1 MPAHYLRRG
10 RQATCQATR
19 RAQSTKRVKSKT
31 SDRATQPPA
40 SDITRPGSGT
50 PDGDEDLP
58 GQYRSKSM
66 SAPVADWLRK
76 PSPAS
81 KASHKLFLDTAKHDG
96 FLELG
101 RAIRDRETRDAGLGD
116 NEDKGSIQEYMLTK
130 FYLFMRDCFPK
141 GLTGVYAYIS
151 GDDVMEHLLCHKG
164 ETAPSRHKLSKQ
176 AEVTFLKLE
185 NWVAKGNNW
194 REALKNTTTEA
205 GKDRSGRGRS
215 SSRKKLT
222 SKAPGLHSPASR

>member
-1 MPAHYLRRG
+1 M
-10 RQATCQATR
+10 R

-40 SDITRPGSGT
+40 SKIARLGSDT
-50 PDGDEDLP
+50 SDSDEDPP
-58 GQYRSKSM
+58 GQQRSESM

-81 KASHKLFLDTAKHDG
+81 KASHKLFLDSAKHDG
-96 FLELG
+96 FLELA
-101 RAIRDRETRDAGLGD
+101 RAIRDRETRDGAPGD
-116 NEDKGSIQEYMLTK
+116 KEDKGSIQEYMLTK

-141 GLTGVYAYIS
+141 GLTGGYAHIS

-176 AEVTFLKLE
+176 AEVAFLKLE
-185 NWVAKGNNW
+185 NWVAKGQNW
-194 REALKNTTTEA
+194 REALENATAET
-205 GKDRSGRGRS
+205 GKDKGGRARS

-222 SKAPGLHSPASR
+222 SKAPGLHSPAGRQICPSR